1 MKSGSITKA
10 IPSSHVRF
18 GPMKSLGSVC
28 YVFKVILRRKWKTRM
43 GERKLYFKKS
53 TVVSF
58 A

>member
-28 YVFKVILRRKWKTRM
+28 YVFNEEEVENKD
-43 GERKLYFKKS
+43 G
-53 TVVSF
+53 
-58 A
+58 